1 MRLMVIDRDRN
12 NASLVEQRLQA
23 FGHEVV
29 YEPSKNEALEKLS
42 RESFDLVL
50 VDPAPLVT
58 ARPFVISMR
67 RALRRKFVFV
77 ALMSYDAVRSEA
89 IGAGM
94 NDALPKPLDHDRLPV
109 AVENAGRMID
119 LVNRLG
125 DESYDYPNAGGILG
139 KSAMNQ
145 LFLTSLDRADR
156 YGEESFLMI
165 ITLKNFMAL
174 RDRLGEDDVEEM
186 MHGLGTYLGKVR
198 RQSDIAGRIGPNEF
212 ASLIL
217 RPMRETEP
225 ADAAARFADI
235 LKRDRLEL
243 AVKDVLPDLELRL
256 LNIPTG
262 EVQARYDIA

>member
-1 MRLMVIDRDRN
+1 MRLMVIDRDRS
-12 NASLVEQRLQA
+12 NAALVEQRLQA

-29 YEPSKNEALEKLS
+29 YEPSKNEALEHIG
-42 RESFDLVL
+42 REEFDLVL

-58 ARPFVISMR
+58 ARPFVISLR
-67 RALRRKFVFV
+67 RALRRRFMFIG
-77 ALMSYDAVRSEA
+77 LMAYEANRSDAIS
-89 IGAGM
+89 AGM
-94 NDALPKPLDHDRLPV
+94 NDALQKPIDHDRLPV
-109 AVENAGRMID
+109 IVENAGRMID
-119 LVNRLG
+119 LVTRLG

-156 YGEESFLMI
+156 YGEESYLMI
-165 ITLKNFMAL
+165 ITLKNFVTL
-174 RDRLGEDDVEEM
+174 RERMGEDDVEEM

-225 ADAAARFADI
+225 QDATARFADI

-243 AVKDVLPDLELRL
+243 AVKDVLPDLEVRL
-256 LNIPTG
+256 VNIPTG
-262 EVQARYDIA
+262 DVQARFEVA

>member
-12 NASLVEQRLQA
+12 NANLVEQRLQA
-23 FGHEVV
+23 YGHDVT
-29 YEPSKNEALEKLS
+29 YEPSKNEALEKLGADPY
-42 RESFDLVL
+42 DLVL

-77 ALMSYDAVRSEA
+77 ALMAYEATRTDA

-94 NDALPKPLDHDRLPV
+94 NDALPKPLDYDRLPV
-109 AVENAGRMID
+109 AVDNASRMID
-119 LVNRLG
+119 LVSRLG

-165 ITLKNFMAL
+165 ITLSNFAAL
-174 RDRLGEDDVEEM
+174 RNSLGEDDVEEM

-225 ADAAARFADI
+225 QDAAARFADI
-235 LKRDRLEL
+235 LKRDRAEL
-243 AVKDVLPDLELRL
+243 AIKDVLPELELRL
-256 LNIPTG
+256 MNVPTG
-262 EVQARYDIA
+262 EIQARFDIV